1 MLTAVMG
8 LLPMLLLAILN
19 WLIFRA
25 VSSARRHHVSLMA
38 RSSSSSH
45 RRDGTMAA
53 LLSGIVLI
61 FVICHTPKA
70 ILNIYEVYEVC
81 PHQPAWIIH
90 CILQDLYD
98 QAVNDSHSCNL
109 MLVHNLMMNISHIL
123 IATNSAVNI
132 VVYSLKVNFCLI
144 VLQFYGI

>member
-1 MLTAVMG
+1 MNADFSVMG

-25 VSSARRHHVSLMA
+25 VSSARRHHVTLMA

-45 RRDGTMAA
+45 RRDSTMAT

-70 ILNIYEVYEVC
+70 ILNIYEVYEVLL
-81 PHQPAWIIH
+81 PISISLDNANNT
-90 CILQDLYD
+90 LLY
-98 QAVNDSHSCNL
+98 SRTFMTKLLMNL
-109 MLVHNLMMNISHIL
+109 TAAI
-123 IATNSAVNI
+123 
-132 VVYSLKVNFCLI
+132 
-144 VLQFYGI
+144 

>member
-1 MLTAVMG
+1 MLTLVMG

-25 VSSARRHHVSLMA
+25 VSSARRHHVTLMA

-45 RRDGTMAA
+45 RRDSTMAT

-70 ILNIYEVYEVC
+70 ILNIYEVYEVLLRC
-81 PHQPAWIIH
+81 CAYQLAWIMQIIH
-90 CILQDLYD
+90 CFTLGPL
-98 QAVNDSHSCNL
+98 
-109 MLVHNLMMNISHIL
+109 
-123 IATNSAVNI
+123 
-132 VVYSLKVNFCLI
+132 
-144 VLQFYGI
+144 

>member
-1 MLTAVMG
+1 MG

-25 VSSARRHHVSLMA
+25 VSSARRHHVTLMA

-45 RRDGTMAA
+45 RRDSTMAT

-70 ILNIYEVYEVC
+70 ILNIYEVYEVLL
-81 PHQPAWIIH
+81 PMSISFDNANNT
-90 CILQDLYD
+90 LLY
-98 QAVNDSHSCNL
+98 SRTFMTKLL
-109 MLVHNLMMNISHIL
+109 MNL
-123 IATNSAVNI
+123 IAAI
-132 VVYSLKVNFCLI
+132 
-144 VLQFYGI
+144 

>member
-1 MLTAVMG
+1 MNADFLVMG

-25 VSSARRHHVSLMA
+25 VSSARRHHVTLMA

-45 RRDGTMAA
+45 RRDSTMAT

-70 ILNIYEVYEVC
+70 ILNIYEVYEVL
-81 PHQPAWIIH
+81 PMSVSLDNTLDIYIITPGP
-90 CILQDLYD
+90 L
-98 QAVNDSHSCNL
+98 
-109 MLVHNLMMNISHIL
+109 
-123 IATNSAVNI
+123 
-132 VVYSLKVNFCLI
+132 
-144 VLQFYGI
+144 

>member
-1 MLTAVMG
+1 MLTLVMG

-25 VSSARRHHVSLMA
+25 VSSARRHHVTLMA

-45 RRDGTMAA
+45 RRDSTMAT

-70 ILNIYEVYEVC
+70 ILNIYEVYEVMFMS
-81 PHQPAWIIH
+81 AWIMQI
-90 CILQDLYD
+90 
-98 QAVNDSHSCNL
+98 
-109 MLVHNLMMNISHIL
+109 MN
-123 IATNSAVNI
+123 N
-132 VVYSLKVNFCLI
+132 
-144 VLQFYGI
+144 VLLTPGPL